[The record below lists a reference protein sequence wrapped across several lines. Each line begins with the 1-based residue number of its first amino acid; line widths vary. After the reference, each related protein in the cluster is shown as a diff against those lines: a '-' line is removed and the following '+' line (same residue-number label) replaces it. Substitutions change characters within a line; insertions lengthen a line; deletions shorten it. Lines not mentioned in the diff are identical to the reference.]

1 MSNSSNPTD
10 AFRFLDL
17 PKEVRFM
24 VYERLPRTKT
34 HHRITLFPDQHPSCV
49 LVVKSIPMSILA
61 TCRMIHDEDGPFVQK
76 MARKF
81 VYNTAPKVIMT
92 IDFAAYPETENH
104 RALFHA
110 MIGAIQRYKKHDIY
124 KDSIGTALSKSK
136 ITQSCGFKDALMD
149 VLVSQGMINPVM
161 AFIHQAAQY
170 LMAVGKDTQVKS
182 TLSTIPLHV
191 VVNNPI
197 SKEEGGWMA
206 DHMRNVSLDSAASKY
221 QEWESTCMA
230 EDTTDL
236 RLLNAVSIELARWY
250 LGKSDLGSLNVEDGP
265 EETVLTPW
273 LESVYNS
280 SFPWK
285 FLGQMER
292 TTWVDEWLE

>member
-161 AFIHQAAQY
+161 AFIH
-170 LMAVGKDTQVKS
+170 
-182 TLSTIPLHV
+182 
-191 VVNNPI
+191 
-197 SKEEGGWMA
+197 
-206 DHMRNVSLDSAASKY
+206 
-221 QEWESTCMA
+221 
-230 EDTTDL
+230 
-236 RLLNAVSIELARWY
+236 
-250 LGKSDLGSLNVEDGP
+250 
-265 EETVLTPW
+265 
-273 LESVYNS
+273 
-280 SFPWK
+280 
-285 FLGQMER
+285 
-292 TTWVDEWLE
+292 